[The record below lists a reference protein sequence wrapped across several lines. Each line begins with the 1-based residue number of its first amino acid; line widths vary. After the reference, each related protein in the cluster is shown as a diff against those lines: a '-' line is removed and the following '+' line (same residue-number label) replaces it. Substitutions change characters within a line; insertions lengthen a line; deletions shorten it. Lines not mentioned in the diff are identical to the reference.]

1 MYEYSCQVTRVVDG
15 DTIDADLDL
24 GFNIHHKC
32 RVRLYG
38 IDTPESRTRDKDE
51 KARGK
56 IAAKFLQDAI
66 SNGKHVI
73 LQTQL
78 KDSKGKFGRVLASVI
93 VDGIDINQQMIEKY
107 MAVKYTGQSKQDIKL
122 EHMNNRAKL
131 IELGVYKP
139 NGQGAATSR

>member
-1 MYEYSCQVTRVVDG
+1 MYEYGCKVTRVVDG
-15 DTIDADLDL
+15 DTIDVDLDL
-24 GFNIHHKC
+24 GFDIIYKC

-38 IDTPESRTRDKDE
+38 IDTPESRTRNKDE

-56 IAAKFLQDAI
+56 LASKFLQDAI

-93 VDGIDINQQMIEKY
+93 VDGIDINQQMIDNH
-107 MAVKYTGQSKQDIKL
+107 MAVKYKGQSKQDIKL
-122 EHMNNRAKL
+122 EHMNNRTKL

-139 NGQGAATSR
+139 NGQGATTA